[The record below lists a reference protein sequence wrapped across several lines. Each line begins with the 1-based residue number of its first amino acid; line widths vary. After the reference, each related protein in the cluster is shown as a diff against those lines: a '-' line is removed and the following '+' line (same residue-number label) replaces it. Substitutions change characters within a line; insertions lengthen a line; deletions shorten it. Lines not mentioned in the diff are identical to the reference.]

1 MYQQQPIGSNSPF
14 SPQGYQPPEE
24 SLGRAPRRT
33 GVLGWWVDLTAPQ
46 RPTGMISITQ
56 RERLRKAELT
66 SYIILAVFAFLI
78 ALISNS
84 LASPSTAEAVGTMA
98 IGLIIAGVC
107 NRLGATR
114 TAAILVPALL
124 MALIMLSLLGS
135 PGLQLLGLPIYDLF
149 VIPIFISSLTI
160 DRRAPWLFAALAIGF
175 ITLDFLV
182 QPHALINAPNAQN
195 FDDLA
200 YQTRFY
206 GIWGM
211 INRHVALN
219 FFAALVSWLGAR
231 SADVAILRADQAE
244 EVGAL
249 QRVIVEQKRE
259 QDYGIDQLILA
270 HTRAANG
277 DYSVRAALSADNAL
291 FRVAGS
297 LNNLLGRLQ
306 KASQAEFM
314 LRRIEAETSRLVT
327 ALDDFNARRR
337 PLWPAPAGTPVD
349 DILKRLPTA
358 LGLHPA
364 AGPTGFAT
372 GQLPQSAQPNGY
384 TSDGQPF
391 PFLNP
396 GLNPNG
402 APNPSGPEWGSV
414 PRRPVPYPPRDPA
427 ADPWHQAQS
436 PGSGSIYGDDDRS
449 SPPFQWPPE
458 DIGRR

>member
-1 MYQQQPIGSNSPF
+1 MYQQQPIGTNSPF

-46 RPTGMISITQ
+46 RPTGIISITQ

-175 ITLDFLV
+175 ITLDFLF

-200 YQTRFY
+200 YQTQIY

-249 QRVIVEQKRE
+249 QRVIVDQKRA

-277 DYSVRAALSADNAL
+277 DYSARAALSADNAL

-297 LNNLLGRLQ
+297 LNNLLSRLQ

-337 PLWPAPAGTPVD
+337 PIWPAPAGTPVD
-349 DILKRLPTA
+349 DVLKRLPTA
-358 LGLHPA
+358 LRLA
-364 AGPTGFAT
+364 AGPTGLAS
-372 GQLPQSAQPNGY
+372 GQLPGQLPLSAQPNGY
-384 TSDGQPF
+384 SSEGQPL
-391 PFLNP
+391 PFFNP
-396 GLNPNG
+396 SQ
-402 APNPSGPEWGSV
+402 APNPSGPEWGTV
-414 PRRPVPYPPRDPA
+414 PRHPAPYPPLDPA
-427 ADPWHQAQS
+427 GDPWHQAQS
-436 PGSGSIYGDDDRS
+436 PGSGSMRGDDDRS